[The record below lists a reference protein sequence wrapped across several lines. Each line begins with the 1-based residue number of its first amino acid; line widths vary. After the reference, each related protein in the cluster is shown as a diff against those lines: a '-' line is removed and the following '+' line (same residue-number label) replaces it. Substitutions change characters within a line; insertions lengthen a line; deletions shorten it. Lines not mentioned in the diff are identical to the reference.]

1 MNSPNPNQVVCP
13 PQPNQTVSTASSQHK
28 MLNLTPKKLNHEEM
42 IKVSK
47 YFCRNAPSAMFVKAP
62 DSPLAGEMKD
72 RLFELQTSK
81 PAGEERRP
89 AENHDQI
96 SEDGEDPLEQ
106 QAIVFEGEDV
116 MDGLYREAQA
126 LRKEMLL
133 LRMDVK
139 RLGKQNTRFLTSV
152 RRISSIKRDS
162 NALGRDIKARGEA
175 VYARLEK
182 LAKLSK
188 ELEEEHGP
196 TSAVARMVRSQY
208 VSLTATFHDAMSE
221 YNEAEMVQRENCK
234 TRIQRQAEI
243 MGKEVTRE
251 QIDEMIETGRWNVFS
266 DNLLLEG
273 RTAKMALNEI
283 ENRHKELLELESR
296 IRDIHELFFQM
307 AHLVE
312 EQGCMVDNIEAH
324 VCASQDYVA
333 KATLQIKK
341 AVKYKKNNLCKKL
354 FCCCFPCCN

>member
-1 MNSPNPNQVVCP
+1 M
-13 PQPNQTVSTASSQHK
+13 
-28 MLNLTPKKLNHEEM
+28 
-42 IKVSK
+42 
-47 YFCRNAPSAMFVKAP
+47 R
-62 DSPLAGEMKD
+62 D
-72 RLFELQTSK
+72 RLCELQSSRSAEEESS
-81 PAGEERRP
+81 PEENHNHIAEDDEERL
-89 AENHDQI
+89 Q
-96 SEDGEDPLEQ
+96 L
-106 QAIVFEGEDV
+106 QAIVFEGEEVKDS
-116 MDGLYREAQA
+116 LYKEAQA

-133 LRMDVK
+133 LKMDVK

-175 VYARLEK
+175 VFTRLEK
-182 LAKLSK
+182 LGNLSK

-196 TSAVARMVRSQY
+196 TSAVARMVRLQHI
-208 VSLTATFHDAMSE
+208 SLTAAFHDAMSE

-251 QIDEMIETGRWNVFS
+251 QIDEMIETGKWNVFS

-273 RTAKMALNEI
+273 RTARSALNEI

-296 IRDIHELFFQM
+296 IREIQELFLQL
-307 AHLVE
+307 ARLVE
-312 EQGCMVDNIEAH
+312 EQGCMVDNIEANL
-324 VCASQDYVA
+324 CATQDYVG
-333 KATLQIKK
+333 KATVQIGK
-341 AVKYKKNNLCKKL
+341 AVRYKKNNPCKKL